1 VDYFFN
7 DCQKYI
13 FNKAEFVIWQTI
25 FFMVSKGYR
34 IENIGLTSWRGVDF
48 FKVLDV
54 CWLGIVRNHW
64 VYLMLIKFNHCRGG

>member
-1 VDYFFN
+1 
-7 DCQKYI
+7 
-13 FNKAEFVIWQTI
+13 
-25 FFMVSKGYR
+25 MVSKGYR

-64 VYLMLIKFNHCRGG
+64 VYLMLIKFNHCRGE

>member
-7 DCQKYI
+7 DCQKSI

-34 IENIGLTSWRGVDF
+34 IENIGLTSWRV
-48 FKVLDV
+48 
-54 CWLGIVRNHW
+54 
-64 VYLMLIKFNHCRGG
+64 